1 MKPWSAA
8 LPFNRKEKL
17 FEKEHMKARPL
28 IGITTDLEDKSNLI
42 ESAYSKTVEFYG
54 GAPVLIPT
62 VAEAS
67 SSDFLLNII
76 SAINGLL
83 IPGSRDMDPKFYGES
98 PHPAINPMSPERT
111 ETEFAV
117 LRLAL
122 EKDVPV
128 LGICGGMQFINVFH
142 GGSIHQDIRA
152 LLPDALC
159 HEGGEVHDVTVLPDT
174 VFGGFTEEKEFEI
187 KSYHHQAINRV
198 GDGLR
203 VNALAP
209 DGIVEGFESA
219 DGRVMGFQWH
229 PELERTPL
237 SELIFTRFL
246 SEAAQTADGSPC
258 IG

>member
-1 MKPWSAA
+1 MKT
-8 LPFNRKEKL
+8 
-17 FEKEHMKARPL
+17 RPI

-42 ESAYSKTVEFYG
+42 EFTYSKAVEFHG
-54 GAPVLIPT
+54 GAPILIPT

-67 SSDFLLNII
+67 SSDFLSDII
-76 SAINGLL
+76 SVIDGLL

-111 ETEFAV
+111 ETEFTV

-122 EKDVPV
+122 EKQMPI
-128 LGICGGMQFINVFH
+128 LGICGGMQFINVFY
-142 GGSIHQDIRA
+142 GGSIHQDIKA
-152 LLPDALC
+152 LLPDAIC
-159 HEGGEVHDVTVLPDT
+159 HEGGAVHGVTVVADT
-174 VFGGFTEEKEFEI
+174 VLGDLTEEREFEI
-187 KSYHHQAINRV
+187 KSYHHQAINKV
-198 GDGLR
+198 GEGLR

-209 DGIVEGFESA
+209 DEIVEGFESA

-229 PELERTPL
+229 PELERTRL

-246 SEAAQTADGSPC
+246 SEAARTADGSTG

>member
-1 MKPWSAA
+1 
-8 LPFNRKEKL
+8 
-17 FEKEHMKARPL
+17 MKARPL

-42 ESAYSKTVEFYG
+42 ESAYSKAVEFYG
-54 GAPVLIPT
+54 GAPILIPT

-67 SSDFLLNII
+67 SSDFLFNIV
-76 SAINGLL
+76 SAIDGLL
-83 IPGSRDMDPKFYGES
+83 IPGSRDMDPKFYGEP
-98 PHPAINPMSPERT
+98 PHPAIKPMNLERT
-111 ETEFAV
+111 ETEFSV

-122 EKDVPV
+122 ERDVPV

-142 GGSIHQDIRA
+142 GGSIHQDIKA

-159 HEGGEVHDVTVLPDT
+159 HEGGEVHDVTVIGDT
-174 VFGGFTEEKEFEI
+174 VFGGFTEEKKFEI

-198 GDGLR
+198 GEGLR
-203 VNALAP
+203 VSALAP
-209 DGIVEGFESA
+209 DGIVEGFEST

-229 PELERTPL
+229 PELERSQL

-246 SEAAQTADGSPC
+246 SEAARATDDSPS

>member
-1 MKPWSAA
+1 
-8 LPFNRKEKL
+8 
-17 FEKEHMKARPL
+17 MKARPL
-28 IGITTDLEDKSNLI
+28 IGITTDLEDKSNFI
-42 ESAYSKTVEFYG
+42 ESAYSKAVEFYG

-67 SSDFLLNII
+67 NSDFLFNII
-76 SAINGLL
+76 SAVNGLL

-111 ETEFAV
+111 ETEFSV
-117 LRLAL
+117 LSLAL
-122 EKDVPV
+122 EKDKPV

-142 GGSIHQDIRA
+142 GGSIHQDIKA

-159 HEGGEVHDVTVLPDT
+159 HEGGEVHGVTVLPDT
-174 VFGGFTEEKEFEI
+174 VFGDFTEEKEFEI

-198 GDGLR
+198 GEDLR
-203 VNALAP
+203 INALAP

-219 DGRVMGFQWH
+219 DGRIMGFQWH
-229 PELERTPL
+229 PELERTRL

-246 SEAAQTADGSPC
+246 SESTRTADGSSS

>member
-1 MKPWSAA
+1 MKT
-8 LPFNRKEKL
+8 
-17 FEKEHMKARPL
+17 RPV

-42 ESAYSKTVEFYG
+42 ESAYSKAVEFYG

-67 SSDFLLNII
+67 GSEFLSDII
-76 SAINGLL
+76 SIVDGLL

-98 PHPAINPMSPERT
+98 PHPAIKSMSTERT
-111 ETEFAV
+111 ETEFTV
-117 LRLAL
+117 FRLAL
-122 EKDVPV
+122 ERKIPV

-142 GGSIHQDIRA
+142 GGSIHQDIKA

-159 HEGGEVHDVTVLPDT
+159 HEGGEVHGVTVLPDT
-174 VFGGFTEEKEFEI
+174 IFSGFTEEKNFNI
-187 KSYHHQAINRV
+187 KSYHHQAVNKV
-198 GDGLR
+198 GEGLC

-209 DGIVEGFESA
+209 DGLVEGFESP

-229 PELERTPL
+229 PELERTRL

-246 SEAAQTADGSPC
+246 SESARTADGSAG

>member
-1 MKPWSAA
+1 
-8 LPFNRKEKL
+8 
-17 FEKEHMKARPL
+17 MKARPL
-28 IGITTDLEDKSNLI
+28 IGITTDLEDKSNFI
-42 ESAYSKTVEFYG
+42 ESAYSKAVEFYG

-67 SSDFLLNII
+67 SSDFLFSII
-76 SAINGLL
+76 SAVNGLL

-98 PHPAINPMSPERT
+98 PHPAINPMSHERT
-111 ETEFAV
+111 ETEFSV
-117 LRLAL
+117 LSLAL
-122 EKDVPV
+122 EKDMPV
-128 LGICGGMQFINVFH
+128 LGICGGMQFINVFR
-142 GGSIHQDIRA
+142 GGSIHQDIKA

-159 HEGGEVHDVTVLPDT
+159 HEGGEVHNVTVLPDT
-174 VFGGFTEEKEFEI
+174 VFCGFTEEREFEI

-198 GDGLR
+198 GEDLK

-229 PELERTPL
+229 PELERTRL

-246 SEAAQTADGSPC
+246 SEAARTADGSPG

>member
-1 MKPWSAA
+1 
-8 LPFNRKEKL
+8 
-17 FEKEHMKARPL
+17 MKARPL

-42 ESAYSKTVEFYG
+42 ESAYSKAVEFYG

-76 SAINGLL
+76 SAISGLL

-98 PHPAINPMSPERT
+98 PHPAINPMSLERT
-111 ETEFAV
+111 ETEFGV

-122 EKDVPV
+122 EKEMPV
-128 LGICGGMQFINVFH
+128 LGICGGMQFINVFY
-142 GGSIHQDIRA
+142 GGSIHQDIKA

-174 VFGGFTEEKEFEI
+174 VFGGFTEEKKFEI

-198 GDGLR
+198 GDGLK

-246 SEAAQTADGSPC
+246 SEAAQTADGSPG

>member
-1 MKPWSAA
+1 MKG
-8 LPFNRKEKL
+8 
-17 FEKEHMKARPL
+17 RPL

-42 ESAYSKTVEFYG
+42 ESAYSKAVEFYG

-98 PHPAINPMSPERT
+98 PHPAIKPMSPERT
-111 ETEFAV
+111 ETEFSV

-122 EKDVPV
+122 EKDMPI

-142 GGSIHQDIRA
+142 GGSIHQDIKA

-159 HEGGEVHDVTVLPDT
+159 HEGGEVHSITVFPDT
-174 VFGGFTEEKEFEI
+174 VFGGLTEENEFEI

-198 GDGLR
+198 GEGLR
-203 VNALAP
+203 ISALAP

-219 DGRVMGFQWH
+219 NGRVMGFQWH
-229 PELERTPL
+229 PELERTRL

-246 SEAAQTADGSPC
+246 FEAAQTADGSSG

>member
-1 MKPWSAA
+1 M
-8 LPFNRKEKL
+8 EK
-17 FEKEHMKARPL
+17 RPV
-28 IGITTDLEDKSNLI
+28 IGITTDLENKSNFI
-42 ESAYSKTVEFYG
+42 ESAYSKAVEFYG

-76 SAINGLL
+76 SAIHGLL

-98 PHPAINPMSPERT
+98 PHPAINPMSLERT
-111 ETEFAV
+111 ETEFSV

-142 GGSIHQDIRA
+142 GGSIHQDIKA

-159 HEGGEVHDVTVLPDT
+159 HEGGEVHGVTVLPDT
-174 VFGGFTEEKEFEI
+174 VFGDFTEEKEFEI
-187 KSYHHQAINRV
+187 KSYHHQATNRV
-198 GDGLR
+198 GEGLR
-203 VNALAP
+203 INALAP
-209 DGIVEGFESA
+209 DGIVEGFESS

-229 PELERTPL
+229 PELERTRL

-246 SEAAQTADGSPC
+246 SEATRTADGSSS

>member
-1 MKPWSAA
+1 MKT
-8 LPFNRKEKL
+8 
-17 FEKEHMKARPL
+17 RPL

-42 ESAYSKTVEFYG
+42 ESAYSKAVEFYG

-67 SSDFLLNII
+67 SSDFLPRIV
-76 SAINGLL
+76 SAIDGLL

-111 ETEFAV
+111 ETEWSV

-122 EKDVPV
+122 EKDMPV

-142 GGSIHQDIRA
+142 GGSIHQDIKA

-159 HEGGEVHDVTVLPDT
+159 HEDGEVHGVTVPPDT
-174 VFGGFTEEKEFEI
+174 VFSSFTEEREFEI

-198 GDGLR
+198 GEGLR
-203 VNALAP
+203 VSASAP
-209 DGIVEGFESA
+209 DGIVEGFESS

-229 PELERTPL
+229 PELERTRL

-246 SEAAQTADGSPC
+246 SEAARAADGSPG

>member
-1 MKPWSAA
+1 MK
-8 LPFNRKEKL
+8 E
-17 FEKEHMKARPL
+17 RPV

-42 ESAYSKTVEFYG
+42 ESAYSKAVEFYG
-54 GAPVLIPT
+54 GAPVLLPT
-62 VAEAS
+62 IADAS
-67 SSDFLLNII
+67 SSEFLSDIVSII
-76 SAINGLL
+76 DGLL

-98 PHPAINPMSPERT
+98 PHPAIKPMSPERT

-122 EKDVPV
+122 ERRIPV
-128 LGICGGMQFINVFH
+128 LGICGGMQFINVFY
-142 GGSIHQDIRA
+142 GGSIHQDIKA

-159 HEGGEVHDVTVLPDT
+159 HEGGEPHGVTVVPDT
-174 VFGGFTEEKEFEI
+174 VFGGFTKEKEFEI

-198 GDGLR
+198 GEGLR

-209 DGIVEGFESA
+209 DAIVEGFESA

-229 PELERTPL
+229 PELERTRL

-246 SEAAQTADGSPC
+246 SEAARTADGSPG

>member
-1 MKPWSAA
+1 MNERDFPLAQKPASA
-8 LPFNRKEKL
+8 E
-17 FEKEHMKARPL
+17 ARPI

-42 ESAYSKTVEFYG
+42 ESAYSKAVEFYG

-62 VAEAS
+62 VAETS
-67 SSDFLLNII
+67 GSDFLFSIV
-76 SAINGLL
+76 SAIDGLL

-98 PHPAINPMSPERT
+98 PHPAIKPMSPERT
-111 ETEFAV
+111 ETEFSV

-122 EKDVPV
+122 ERDMPV
-128 LGICGGMQFINVFH
+128 LGICGGMQFINVFY
-142 GGSIHQDIRA
+142 GGSIHQDIKA

-174 VFGGFTEEKEFEI
+174 VFGGFAEEKEFGI
-187 KSYHHQAINRV
+187 KSYHHQAINSV
-198 GDGLR
+198 GEGLR
-203 VNALAP
+203 VSALAP

-229 PELERTPL
+229 PELERTRL

-246 SEAAQTADGSPC
+246 SETARTADDSPG

>member
-1 MKPWSAA
+1 
-8 LPFNRKEKL
+8 
-17 FEKEHMKARPL
+17 
-28 IGITTDLEDKSNLI
+28 
-42 ESAYSKTVEFYG
+42 
-54 GAPVLIPT
+54 
-62 VAEAS
+62 
-67 SSDFLLNII
+67 
-76 SAINGLL
+76 
-83 IPGSRDMDPKFYGES
+83 
-98 PHPAINPMSPERT
+98 MSPERT

-187 KSYHHQAINRV
+187 KSYHHQAINRD

>member
-1 MKPWSAA
+1 
-8 LPFNRKEKL
+8 
-17 FEKEHMKARPL
+17 MKARPL

-111 ETEFAV
+111 ETEFST

-142 GGSIHQDIRA
+142 GGSIHQDIKA

-174 VFGGFTEEKEFEI
+174 VFGGFTEEKEFKI

-246 SEAAQTADGSPC
+246 SEAAQTADGSPG

>member
-1 MKPWSAA
+1 
-8 LPFNRKEKL
+8 
-17 FEKEHMKARPL
+17 MKARPL

-42 ESAYSKTVEFYG
+42 ESAYSKAVEFYG

-76 SAINGLL
+76 SAVDGLL

-98 PHPAINPMSPERT
+98 PHPAINPMNPERT
-111 ETEFAV
+111 ETEFSV

-122 EKDVPV
+122 EKDMPV
-128 LGICGGMQFINVFH
+128 LGICGGMQFINVFY
-142 GGSIHQDIRA
+142 GGSIHQDIKA

-159 HEGGEVHDVTVLPDT
+159 HEEGEIHDITVLADT
-174 VFGGFTEEKEFEI
+174 VFGDLTEEKKFEI

-198 GDGLR
+198 GEGLR
-203 VNALAP
+203 VSALAP

-219 DGRVMGFQWH
+219 NGRLMGFQWH
-229 PELERTPL
+229 PELERTRL

-246 SEAAQTADGSPC
+246 TEAARTADGSLG

>member
-1 MKPWSAA
+1 MA
-8 LPFNRKEKL
+8 LL
-17 FEKEHMKARPL
+17 FDREEQLFKKEHMKARPL

-42 ESAYSKTVEFYG
+42 ESVYSKAVEFYG

-67 SSDFLLNII
+67 GSDFLSNIV
-76 SAINGLL
+76 SAIDGLL

-98 PHPAINPMSPERT
+98 PHPAIKPMSSERT
-111 ETEFAV
+111 ETEFSV

-122 EKDVPV
+122 ERDMPV
-128 LGICGGMQFINVFH
+128 LGICGGMQFINVFY
-142 GGSIHQDIRA
+142 GGSIHQDIKA

-159 HEGGEVHDVTVLPDT
+159 HEGGEVHGVTVLADT
-174 VFGGFTEEKEFEI
+174 LFGGFTEEKEFEI

-198 GDGLR
+198 GEGLR
-203 VNALAP
+203 VSALAP

-219 DGRVMGFQWH
+219 DGRIMGVQWH
-229 PELERTPL
+229 PELERTRL

-246 SEAAQTADGSPC
+246 TEAAQTADGSPS

>member
-1 MKPWSAA
+1 
-8 LPFNRKEKL
+8 
-17 FEKEHMKARPL
+17 MKARPL

-42 ESAYSKTVEFYG
+42 ESAYSKAVEFYG

-67 SSDFLLNII
+67 GSDFLLNIVR
-76 SAINGLL
+76 AIDGLL

-98 PHPAINPMSPERT
+98 PHPAIKPMNSERT
-111 ETEFAV
+111 ETEFSV

-122 EKDVPV
+122 KRDMPV
-128 LGICGGMQFINVFH
+128 LGICGGMQFINVFY
-142 GGSIHQDIRA
+142 GGSIHQDIKA

-159 HEGGEVHDVTVLPDT
+159 HEGGEVHGIAVLSDT
-174 VFGGFTEEKEFEI
+174 VFGGLAEEKEFEI
-187 KSYHHQAINRV
+187 KSYHHQAINRL
-198 GDGLR
+198 GESLR
-203 VNALAP
+203 VNASAP

-219 DGRVMGFQWH
+219 DGRLMAFQWH
-229 PELERTPL
+229 PELERTWL

-246 SEAAQTADGSPC
+246 SEAAQTADGSSS

>member
-1 MKPWSAA
+1 MQQVDIKT
-8 LPFNRKEKL
+8 
-17 FEKEHMKARPL
+17 RPL
-28 IGITTDLEDKSNLI
+28 VGITTDLEDKSNLI
-42 ESAYSKTVEFYG
+42 ESAYSKAVEFYG

-67 SSDFLLNII
+67 NSDFLSRIV
-76 SAINGLL
+76 SAIDGLL

-111 ETEFAV
+111 ETEFGV

-122 EKDVPV
+122 ERDVPV
-128 LGICGGMQFINVFH
+128 LGICGGMQFINVFC
-142 GGSIHQDIRA
+142 GGSIYQDIKA

-159 HEGGEVHDVTVLPDT
+159 HEGGEVHGVAVLPDT
-174 VFGGFTEEKEFEI
+174 VFGGFAEEREFEI
-187 KSYHHQAINRV
+187 KSYHHQAVNRV
-198 GDGLR
+198 GEGLR
-203 VNALAP
+203 VSALAP

-229 PELERTPL
+229 PELERTRL

-246 SEAAQTADGSPC
+246 REAARAADGSPS